1 MFKKSEMLCRIVKSV
16 KIKNKTLRVEFF
28 LGSADFTSEW
38 ASCGMRICQYTDLWF
53 EDQAHFEY
61 KL

>member
-38 ASCGMRICQYTDLWF
+38 ASCGMRAYMSIYTLVV
-53 EDQAHFEY
+53 
-61 KL
+61 